1 MAAKGTEAKNTIF
14 NKLLTVFPGAFW
26 EEPNKILRVPIDEN
40 GTRVEIKV
48 TLTAAKTN
56 LGTDEVASAFSVD
69 KSDVDNDCHVL
80 PNEKTV
86 IEPTEEEK
94 NNVKSLLD
102 ALNF

>member
-14 NKLLTVFPGAFW
+14 NKLIDVFPGAFW
-26 EEPNKILRVPIDEN
+26 EETNKILRIPVDEN
-40 GTRVEIKV
+40 GVRVEIKV

-56 LGTDEVASAFSVD
+56 IGTGEAASAFTAD
-69 KSDVDNDCHVL
+69 KSDIDNDCHVL

-94 NNVKSLLD
+94 NNVESLLA